1 MSKIQGEGDDVSGK
15 KYQDAQHRFAQ
26 EGPVEQAAR
35 EAADALTGPEA
46 KDLEAARRA
55 SAEGKTAKAR
65 TKAHIARR
73 ERNLD
78 EGLDETYP
86 ASDPVSIH
94 PGSD

>member
-1 MSKIQGEGDDVSGK
+1 MSKIQGEGDYVSGK
-15 KYQDAQHRFAQ
+15 TYQDAQHRFAQ

-35 EAADALTGPEA
+35 EAAEALTGSEA
-46 KDLEAARRA
+46 KALEAARRA
-55 SAEGKTAKAR
+55 SAEGKTGKAG
-65 TKAHIARR
+65 TKAQIARR

-94 PGSD
+94 PGAD